1 MADQLKIKLKLRGD
15 FTTVDDQ
22 SKFISFYP
30 KKSLPYPSTSS
41 ENPNILYKEN
51 LIFFSPHFEFTKSL
65 FKRANIPLSS
75 NSFTEIKLFNRLIQ
89 YVLNQ
94 SNKVKLYQKSDTQY
108 NDIIKKNL
116 NFVMLIFLPK
126 GEKISI
132 YGKPY
137 IVNQSSLYSESSKK
151 FLKNKKAPRSIT
163 ELAEAQK
170 LGPVDYPGKDLF
182 IVWNVIYECSVIN
195 FQKVQGK
202 SKFDKSLAYKKAD
215 CKDKRREL
223 NISSKNLF
231 GEKYAL
237 FQDSIPIIPSIGI
250 PSIISDDRDSSY
262 ENRPKISYSRPSSQ
276 SSIVKKPQDQ
286 GYIQEGSFNDVI
298 FTDKKKN
305 EKYRFIA
312 KDPVAQR
319 GYKLMAYSEQGD
331 EIPRELQK
339 QKGLHPIYRRTE
351 GTGELFELKKNS
363 QKLFRLYLYPIK
375 DMRVGDNEQ
384 SIKSSDLK
392 FNAIPI
398 SDLEYNK
405 NEIQSKV
412 FTFPQVIDMITTGN
426 LPPPK
431 PQPKPPEKKGPK
443 SNRSGGFS
451 RRKKYSRFTR
461 KKIRPHL

>member
-1 MADQLKIKLKLRGD
+1 MADQLKIKLKLKGD
-15 FTTVDDQ
+15 FTTVNDQ

-30 KKSLPYPSTSS
+30 KKSLPYPPNTS

-65 FKRANIPLSS
+65 FKRANLPLSS

-132 YGKPY
+132 YSKPY
-137 IVNQSSLYSESSKK
+137 IVNESSLYSESSKN

-163 ELAEAQK
+163 ELGNAKEF
-170 LGPVDYPGKDLF
+170 GPDDYPGKDLF
-182 IVWNVIYECSVIN
+182 VVWNVIYECSVIN
-195 FQKVQGK
+195 FKKIQGK

-237 FQDSIPIIPSIGI
+237 FQDSIPVIPSIGI
-250 PSIISDDRDSSY
+250 PSIISDDSVSSY
-262 ENRPKISYSRPSSQ
+262 QNTPKISYSRPASQ
-276 SSIVKKPQDQ
+276 SSNVKKPQDQ
-286 GYIQEGSFNDVI
+286 GYIKEGTFNDVI

-305 EKYRFIA
+305 EKFRFIA

-319 GYKLMAYSEQGD
+319 GYKLMEYSEQGD

-339 QKGLHPIYRRTE
+339 QKGLHAIFYRTE
-351 GTGELFELKKNS
+351 GTGELFDLTKNS
-363 QKLFRLYLYPIK
+363 QKLSRLYLYPIK

-384 SIKSSDLK
+384 SIKSGDLK
-392 FNAIPI
+392 FNAVPI
-398 SDLEYNK
+398 SNLEYNK
-405 NEIQSKV
+405 NEIQSRV
-412 FTFPQVIDMITTGN
+412 FTFSQVIDMITTGD

-431 PQPKPPEKKGPK
+431 PQPKPQEKSKK
-443 SNRSGGFS
+443 LNISGGFS